1 MTILGTRALPRDAVE
16 ARAALIAVRA
26 RPGQDNELLL
36 LPCLEFA
43 GDAAIWRV
51 CWDARMHVMCS
62 HGPFLLRIRVARLL
76 HVFCRQHQHQL
87 QCL

>member
-16 ARAALIAVRA
+16 ARAALIVVRA

-43 GDAAIWRV
+43 GDAAISFAGMLV
-51 CWDARMHVMCS
+51 CT
-62 HGPFLLRIRVARLL
+62 
-76 HVFCRQHQHQL
+76 
-87 QCL
+87 